1 MNRYS
6 EISDYI
12 AELISKGYSSLSRD
26 AGLGNLETF
35 KEIHHGIGILKN
47 HAQVRSQD
55 VVKCVVVMRLL
66 VNLREN
72 IIQSEDVPDS
82 QIPNI
87 YVSVDH
93 LNELLIKSANQYI
106 RGENQESITQQCEEF
121 FKLADE
127 IRKDK
132 KLKGLGILDGK
143 MKNAIGRLRKKA
155 SMGSIFQD
163 EANEKYNEIISRA
176 DEIFMGDNLL
186 QMGEKLK
193 ELFQMLETLEN
204 GAAYRN
210 RLIACHR
217 RYETFFVKKIRSR
230 VNTLYKKS
238 LHATVYDCH
247 EIIDQLSGM
256 EKLVDYHENKGV
268 NISIRYR
275 KKKIQQERIAPV
287 TAALSK
293 AGGYVLDNCQRP
305 FWKEYEALYVQAHQ
319 EAEIFSDTF
328 YVYTLKGFSP
338 NETVSLLRR
347 KIQKLKQVGLK
358 DHKYISLE
366 QELEATLVQL
376 IHAIRNQSEDP
387 IKKPGKHSV
396 VR

>member
-12 AELISKGYSSLSRD
+12 SELISKGYSSLSRD
-26 AGLGNLETF
+26 AGQGNLETF
-35 KEIHHGIGILKN
+35 KEIHHGIAFLKN
-47 HAQVRSQD
+47 HTQIRSQD
-55 VVKCVVVMRLL
+55 VIKCVVVMRLL

-72 IIQSEDVPDS
+72 IIQSEAVPDS

-87 YVSVDH
+87 YASVDH
-93 LNELLIKSANQYI
+93 LNELLIKSANQFLKC
-106 RGENQESITQQCEEF
+106 ENQESITRQCEEF

-127 IRKDK
+127 IRKDN

-163 EANEKYNEIISRA
+163 AANERYNEIISRA
-176 DEIFMGDNLL
+176 DDIFMGDNLQ

-193 ELFQMLETLEN
+193 ELSRMLETLEN
-204 GAAYRN
+204 GTAYRN
-210 RLIACHR
+210 RLMACHR

-230 VNTLYKKS
+230 VNALYKQS
-238 LHATVYDCH
+238 LHATVYDCY

-256 EKLVDYHENKGV
+256 EKLVDFHENKGV
-268 NISIRYR
+268 KSSIRYR
-275 KKKIQQERIAPV
+275 KKKIQQECIAPV

-293 AGGYVLDNCQRP
+293 AGGYVMDNCQRP
-305 FWKEYEALYVQAHQ
+305 FWQDYEALYMQAHQ
-319 EAEIFSDTF
+319 ETEIFSDTF
-328 YVYTLKGFSP
+328 YAYTLKGFSP
-338 NETVSLLRR
+338 NEMVSLLRE

-366 QELEATLVQL
+366 QEFEATLLQL